1 MSILSSANGCSE
13 ITTSTPSSQII
24 SSMLQIYSLT
34 RNLLYLNLLY
44 YNSIIILNSLI
55 SNSSS
60 VESQEQISSHLINNL
75 SSLINK
81 ILILIIIIILTI
93 IIFLMNIIITLEIIQ
108 KSNRKAKTKS
118 KRNI

>member
-1 MSILSSANGCSE
+1 MLSMSILSSANGCSE

-81 ILILIIIIILTI
+81 ILILIIIII
-93 IIFLMNIIITLEIIQ
+93 FLMNIIITLEIIQ